1 MARTRSLGRSGK
13 AASYSA
19 RVLGSK
25 STGWESM
32 IMIMMRLMMVMTM
45 MVMIMVVMM
54 VMIMVVMMM
63 MMMMMYLMMRKK
75 HSFQKSSTAKWRRAL

>member
-1 MARTRSLGRSGK
+1 MARTLSLGRSGK

-25 STGWESM
+25 STGWGSITM
-32 IMIMMRLMMVMTM
+32 MIMTRMMIIMIMEMR
-45 MVMIMVVMM
+45 
-54 VMIMVVMMM
+54 MMM
-63 MMMMMYLMMRKK
+63 MELMTGKK

>member
-32 IMIMMRLMMVMTM
+32 VMIVMGLMMVMIIMVLMVMMTM
-45 MVMIMVVMM
+45 MMKK
-54 VMIMVVMMM
+54 
-63 MMMMMYLMMRKK
+63 LMTRKK